1 MTQGPPPMQVNLNDD
16 REAIARIIDP
26 KAWGQTVP
34 PIDRPSLQRAS
45 LAKADAILA
54 LRTKEP
60 SRG

>member
-1 MTQGPPPMQVNLNDD
+1 MQVNREEE
-16 REAIARIIDP
+16 REAIARIVDP
-26 KAWGQTVP
+26 YAWDERGP
-34 PIDRPSLQRAS
+34 GWIPNGRRNEA